1 MNLYFAP
8 MEGLTGYIYRNAFH
22 KYFPGID
29 KYFSPFIVANQQEGL
44 KTRDMNDILPE
55 HNKDIVLVPQL
66 LTNRASDFIHTSR
79 TIKRLGYEE
88 VNLNLGCPSGTVVSK
103 NKGSGF
109 LAKREELDAFLKEIF
124 EASVTRI
131 SVKTRIGKEAPEEFY
146 ELIEI
151 FNKYPITELI
161 IHPRLQRDYYKNTP
175 NMTVFADA
183 VRMSINP
190 LCYNG
195 DIKTAAD
202 YQQLT
207 KAYSGLKAVM
217 IGRGLL
223 ADPGLLSEI
232 TGSQTPERSRMR
244 AFHDE
249 VLMGYQG
256 IIFGDRNVL
265 FKMKEFWTYFIQLF
279 PDSDKS
285 AKRIKKAEKLSEYE
299 IAVSGLFSEW
309 DCAADNPQ

>member
-8 MEGLTGYIYRNAFH
+8 LEGLTGYIYRNAFQ
-22 KYFPGID
+22 KFFPGID

-44 KTRDMNDILPE
+44 KTRDMRDILPE
-55 HNKDIVLVPQL
+55 HNKGIALVPQL
-66 LTNRASDFIHTSR
+66 LTNQARDFIHTSE

-88 VNLNLGCPSGTVVSK
+88 INLNLGCPSGTVVSK

-109 LAKREELDAFLKEIF
+109 LAKREQLDAFLEEVF

-131 SVKTRIGKEAPEEFY
+131 SIKTRIGKEEPEEFY

-151 FNKYPITELI
+151 FNKYPVTELI
-161 IHPRLQRDYYKNTP
+161 IHPRLRKDYYKNTP
-175 NMTVFADA
+175 NMAVFEDA
-183 VRMSINP
+183 VRLSKNP

-195 DIKTAAD
+195 DIVTEAG
-202 YQQLT
+202 YRQLVE
-207 KAYSGLKAVM
+207 AYPGLKAVM

-223 ADPGLLSEI
+223 ANPGLLSEI
-232 TGSQTPERSRMR
+232 TGSGAPKRSRMK

-249 VLMGYQG
+249 IYQG
-256 IIFGDRNVL
+256 YRDIISGERNIL

-279 PDSDKS
+279 PDSDKLE
-285 AKRIKKAEKLSEYE
+285 KRIKKAEKLFEYDL
-299 IAVSGLFSEW
+299 AVSELFLE
-309 DCAADNPQ
+309 

>member
-8 MEGLTGYIYRNAFH
+8 LEGLTGYVYRNAFQ

-44 KTRDMNDILPE
+44 KTRDMRDILPE
-55 HNKDIVLVPQL
+55 HNKGITLVPQL
-66 LTNRASDFIHTSR
+66 LTNQARDFIHTSE

-88 VNLNLGCPSGTVVSK
+88 INLNLGCPSGTVVSK

-109 LAKREELDAFLKEIF
+109 LAKREQLDAFLEEVF

-131 SVKTRIGKEAPEEFY
+131 SIKTRIGKEEPDEFY

-151 FNKYPITELI
+151 FNKYPVTELI
-161 IHPRLQRDYYKNTP
+161 IHPRLRKDYYKNTP
-175 NMTVFADA
+175 NMAVFEDA
-183 VRMSINP
+183 VRLSKNP

-195 DIKTAAD
+195 DIVTEAG
-202 YQQLT
+202 YRQLVE
-207 KAYSGLKAVM
+207 AYPGLKAVM

-223 ADPGLLSEI
+223 ANPGLLSEI
-232 TGSQTPERSRMR
+232 TGSGAPKRSRMK

-249 VLMGYQG
+249 IYQG
-256 IIFGDRNVL
+256 YRSIISGDRNVL

-279 PDSDKS
+279 PDSDKIG
-285 AKRIKKAEKLSEYE
+285 KRIKKAEKLFEYDL
-299 IAVSGLFSEW
+299 AVSELFLE
-309 DCAADNPQ
+309 